1 MMQTL
6 SVWVG
11 VNIIYLYGT
20 VNGVEATFTLTG
32 GGHWEATV
40 PRSEDDIYTISL
52 QAYSVS
58 GLEYEGTYTI
68 HLLTGWITPK
78 TDWTHDDYENVE
90 DFNRQKHN
98 VKYIAT
104 FALPLLD
111 IYPEHKEISDVYMA
125 SIPLA
130 SILNDLEDNISE
142 IGRVLRL
149 TYPTAQ
155 LTLQQRP
162 ISGTAASGEIM
173 RLPKQRPLLGDWCWG
188 KTWSPGGVAPNYTD
202 TNRWENNMSLVYQW
216 VKRQP
221 VVIRIRPSGTFYAGQ
236 TNILPRMVI

>member
-20 VNGVEATFTLTG
+20 VNGVEATFTLIG

-58 GLEYEGTYTI
+58 GLEYEDTYTI
-68 HLLTGWITPK
+68 RLLTGWITPK

-104 FALPLLD
+104 YVMPLLD
-111 IYPEHKEISDVYMA
+111 MYPEHKEISDVYLK
-125 SIPLA
+125 SIPLI
-130 SILNDLEDNISE
+130 SVLNDLEDNISE
-142 IGRVLRL
+142 IGRVLQL
-149 TYPTAQ
+149 NYPEADITS
-155 LTLQQRP
+155 QQRP
-162 ISGTAASGEIM
+162 VSGTFRAGQDM
-173 RLPKQRPLLGDWCWG
+173 RLPRQLPLLGNWLWG
-188 KTWSPGGVAPNYTD
+188 KRWYPDGAAPDYRD
-202 TNRWENNMSLVYQW
+202 TNRWENNMYLVYSW
-216 VKRQP
+216 AKKHP
-221 VVIRIRPSGTFYAGQ
+221 AILTSKPSGTFYAGQ
-236 TNILPRMVI
+236 TNFLPKGVI